1 MAASCAAAEELA
13 ASVAAKLPP
22 ETQPNLQGLA
32 STIFFPADGLGYGSG
47 PAGPELGDGDEL
59 LNVATLEHLLG
70 EARAMQAK
78 LYAHRCCSRALPSQL
93 LDIGPEETAQS
104 AWDVFQV
111 LDTQMDHLQ
120 TIHQWQATVTSKFTA
135 CMVEDF
141 HAEPVHCRS
150 THPAILWSSVRLVD
164 ALVVLDNL
172 KNAKS
177 SLAQDLQW
185 YRCMDNL
192 VEEMLLLALKV
203 AEEPENGEGR
213 ERLTALRAIPA
224 LYFLAQGSASTDATF
239 AMERCIQRVQ
249 IEPVVAGYCDSHLQ
263 VAKMLA
269 ELCPF
274 LRQQIPSPTPAQLAG
289 PANGQVWCNQIDAHE
304 PTQSNGG
311 QGGPEDATKA
321 VEAAGAALST
331 MQCARERLLQFHA
344 WKNSCLASDPGVHP
358 ELCSTFN
365 SEEKGVVIEV
375 IRQLKGMAALLS
387 SQALTIR
394 KLLHLAMPNLIRHF
408 LQAGPQQHLTLTFS
422 SKEDKVA
429 GMLSQQ
435 STRQR
440 PEVVRL
446 LQDLC
451 ASAALLLKAAEDGD
465 GEIKQERQM
474 RGISHAVAHLLMAC
488 GSTFSTAEADQLAGV
503 LDLEHFAGQL
513 AVFDRLLHA
522 HAIVCN
528 ISDVSFLWFRET
540 HMDCQPRH
548 CSPPSCS
555 IPWALV
561 LPLCLASKDGDAEL
575 AMVPLSIYNDAAS
588 YALLVLQQ
596 RFLYDEVETELDVC
610 FDQVVLGVS
619 EAMFVHAKEQVA
631 VNLLDEDFV
640 AAAMCRERLGVL
652 DKCWGLVSQQRALQL
667 VGRTV
672 DLRALL
678 GQRASCLVA
687 DNLAFL
693 VQSAA
698 AQSLCALVE
707 VAQQLRVLQDVHA
720 VVSRLLPVVPF
731 AALLA
736 DINGAPL
743 SARLAAHFVSE
754 VAADLLPNFVYCHT
768 TRRFVRTP
776 KHCQR
781 PVRRA
786 PAPAA
791 NRAFSAYGNPD
802 LTSSFAFIAE
812 LHGSFIGAQHVK
824 AMAELLGGGQA
835 LAGVVQ
841 ALLGVLDQK
850 ILLELAPHVAK
861 LLPLLP
867 EAARLPPPELG
878 PAAVLEVLEAVG
890 GVASYE
896 AMGDVLQALKEVGTV
911 VALLTL
917 LDGGALRP
925 ASRQRRLQAAP
936 LAAGLPSELQG
947 SGAPAEIVEAAD
959 RTAALYIAETGS
971 GGGGRGQAPLL
982 RQGLRHLDAVLGK
995 VRESWGSPTPAA
1007 ALGGGPPATPRP
1019 AREAHRVLAAAQL
1032 AFCGPGLEGMESN
1045 QERYGDASGGVA
1057 TWAQEFVRAGVTAY
1071 SVGCTEEGL
1080 RKELEVLD
1088 LPERPRLDRADEG
1101 PAVQLGCRLAPEEVR
1116 ECILWLALVFITIMG
1131 IPRTMVLR
1139 WSSTSAVSADA
1150 LLQWRGFTQLI
1161 INAYYNQGMA
1171 WFSIPRLQM
1180 EQLAVVGE
1188 AEEASIVAD
1197 RMRLIFA
1204 TLEVIEPRWGGLE
1217 P

>member
-32 STIFFPADGLGYGSG
+32 STIFFPADGLADAPVTSALASVAARSHLYGCVSPSRSKTYTSTPLTARG
-47 PAGPELGDGDEL
+47 VDASITLHLAFRVACRSIFL
-59 LNVATLEHLLG
+59 L
-70 EARAMQAK
+70 
-78 LYAHRCCSRALPSQL
+78 S
-93 LDIGPEETAQS
+93 DIGPEETAQS

-135 CMVEDF
+135 CMVEDS

-203 AEEPENGEGR
+203 AKEPENGEGR
-213 ERLTALRAIPA
+213 QRLTALRAIPA

-249 IEPVVAGYCDSHLQ
+249 
-263 VAKMLA
+263 
-269 ELCPF
+269 
-274 LRQQIPSPTPAQLAG
+274 
-289 PANGQVWCNQIDAHE
+289 
-304 PTQSNGG
+304 
-311 QGGPEDATKA
+311 GGPEDATKA
-321 VEAAGAALST
+321 VEAAGAALSA

-344 WKNSCLASDPGVHP
+344 WKNSCLAADPGVHP

-365 SEEKGVVIEV
+365 SEEKRVVVEV

-422 SKEDKVA
+422 CKADKVA

-451 ASAALLLKAAEDGD
+451 ASAALLLKAAEEGD
-465 GEIKQERQM
+465 AEDQQERQM

-503 LDLEHFAGQL
+503 PDLEHFAGQL
-513 AVFDRLLHA
+513 AVFERLLHA
-522 HAIVCN
+522 HTIVCD
-528 ISDVSFLWFRET
+528 ISDVSFLWFREM

-596 RFLYDEVETELDVC
+596 RFLYDEVEAELDVC

-631 VNLLDEDFV
+631 VNLLDDDFV
-640 AAAMCRERLGVL
+640 AAAMNRKRLGVL
-652 DKCWGLVSQQRALQL
+652 DKCWGLVSQQRAVQL

-678 GQRASCLVA
+678 GQCASCLVA

-707 VAQQLRVLQDVHA
+707 VAQQLRVLQDAHA
-720 VVSRLLPVVPF
+720 VLSRLLPVVPF

-743 SARLAAHFVSE
+743 SARLAAHVVSE

-791 NRAFSAYGNPD
+791 NRATSAYGNPD

-841 ALLGVLDQK
+841 ALIGVLDQK
-850 ILLELAPHVAK
+850 VLLELAPHVAK

-867 EAARLPPPELG
+867 EAAHLPPPELG

-911 VALLTL
+911 MALLAL

-925 ASRQRRLQAAP
+925 ASRQWRLQAAP
-936 LAAGLPSELQG
+936 LAAGLPGELRR
-947 SGAPAEIVEAAD
+947 SGALAEIVEAAD
-959 RTAALYIAETGS
+959 RTAALYIAETG
-971 GGGGRGQAPLL
+971 GGGGGKRQAPLL
-982 RQGLRHLDAVLGK
+982 RRGLLHLDVVLGK
-995 VRESWGSPTPAA
+995 ERESISWPV
-1007 ALGGGPPATPRP
+1007 R
-1019 AREAHRVLAAAQL
+1019 R
-1032 AFCGPGLEGMESN
+1032 C
-1045 QERYGDASGGVA
+1045 A

-1071 SVGCTEEGL
+1071 SVGCTEDGL

-1088 LPERPRLDRADEG
+1088 LPERPRLGRADEG
-1101 PAVQLGCRLAPEEVR
+1101 PAVQLCCRLAPEEVR

-1131 IPRTMVLR
+1131 IPQTMVLR
-1139 WSSTSAVSADA
+1139 WSSTRAVSADA

>member
-1 MAASCAAAEELA
+1 MAASCAAAEDLA

-22 ETQPNLQGLA
+22 ETQPKLQGLA
-32 STIFFPADGLGYGSG
+32 STIFFPADDLGVGSG

-59 LNVATLEHLLG
+59 PNVANLEHLLG

-78 LYAHRCCSRALPSQL
+78 LYAHRCCSRALPPQL
-93 LDIGPEETAQS
+93 SDIGPEETAQS

-135 CMVEDF
+135 CMVEDTQ
-141 HAEPVHCRS
+141 AKPVHSRS
-150 THPAILWSSVRLVD
+150 TYPAILWSSVRLVD

-239 AMERCIQRVQ
+239 AMERCIQR
-249 IEPVVAGYCDSHLQ
+249 A
-263 VAKMLA
+263 
-269 ELCPF
+269 
-274 LRQQIPSPTPAQLAG
+274 
-289 PANGQVWCNQIDAHE
+289 
-304 PTQSNGG
+304 

-321 VEAAGAALST
+321 VEVAGAALSA

-358 ELCSTFN
+358 ELCSTLN
-365 SEEKGVVIEV
+365 SKEKGVVIEV

-394 KLLHLAMPNLIRHF
+394 KLLPLAMPNMIRHF
-408 LQAGPQQHLTLTFS
+408 LQAGPPTAPHSHFQLPSSELARTLATCALPSRSGFTP
-422 SKEDKVA
+422 DALLVIA
-429 GMLSQQ
+429 GQ
-435 STRQR
+435 SCRHAESTVNPSEARSG
-440 PEVVRL
+440 
-446 LQDLC
+446 QDLC
-451 ASAALLLKAAEDGD
+451 ASAALLLKAAEEGD
-465 GEIKQERQM
+465 GENQQERQM

-503 LDLEHFAGQL
+503 HDLEHFAGQL
-513 AVFDRLLHA
+513 AVFERLLHA
-522 HAIVCN
+522 HTIVCD
-528 ISDVSFLWFRET
+528 ISDVSFLWFREM

-555 IPWALV
+555 IPWALG

-588 YALLVLQQ
+588 HALLVLQQ
-596 RFLYDEVETELDVC
+596 RFLYDEVEAELDVC

-631 VNLLDEDFV
+631 VNLLDDDFV
-640 AAAMCRERLGVL
+640 AAAMNRERLGVL
-652 DKCWGLVSQQRALQL
+652 DKCWGLVSQQRAVQL

-687 DNLAFL
+687 DNLALL

-707 VAQQLRVLQDVHA
+707 VAQQLRVLQDAHA
-720 VVSRLLPVVPF
+720 VLSRLLPVVPF

-743 SARLAAHFVSE
+743 SARLAAHVVSE

-791 NRAFSAYGNPD
+791 NRATSAYGNPD
-802 LTSSFAFIAE
+802 LSSSFAFIAE

-850 ILLELAPHVAK
+850 VLLELAPHVAK

-878 PAAVLEVLEAVG
+878 PAAVLEVLEAAG

-896 AMGDVLQALKEVGTV
+896 VMGDVLQALKEVGTV
-911 VALLTL
+911 MALLAL

-925 ASRQRRLQAAP
+925 ASRQWRLQAAP
-936 LAAGLPSELQG
+936 LAAGLPGELRR
-947 SGAPAEIVEAAD
+947 SGALAEIVEAAD
-959 RTAALYIAETGS
+959 RTAALYIAETG
-971 GGGGRGQAPLL
+971 GGGGGKRQAPLL
-982 RQGLRHLDAVLGK
+982 RRGLLHLDVRRRCGASASLDDEFRSPSAIARGLHRRYKAVL
-995 VRESWGSPTPAA
+995 E
-1007 ALGGGPPATPRP
+1007 GG
-1019 AREAHRVLAAAQL
+1019 HSKHLK
-1032 AFCGPGLEGMESN
+1032 
-1045 QERYGDASGGVA
+1045 
-1057 TWAQEFVRAGVTAY
+1057 EFVRAGVTAY

-1088 LPERPRLDRADEG
+1088 LPERPRLGRADEG

-1204 TLEVIEPRWGGLE
+1204 TLEVIEPRWGYCGGAANGDRGSRCGNIAEVLQTTHKDLCFVSGL
-1217 P
+1217 